1 MIKKTNS
8 FIKVFVCT
16 LTIMIACSF
25 LSSCNASQ
33 KVLEK
38 FFPIKYEDL
47 VLENHNKY
55 GVDTSL
61 IYAVIKTESG
71 FDPDAT
77 SSAGACGLMQITP
90 PTFEWL
96 QFKKGIS
103 DKMDKS
109 CLFDPSVNIEYGAY
123 FLSILLDRYNNE
135 AVAISAYNAGISAVD
150 GWLDNQAYSND
161 GVTLDYIPYSE
172 TDRYVD
178 KVISNQKIY
187 REIYNIS

>member
-1 MIKKTNS
+1 MIKKTKS
-8 FIKVFVCT
+8 FTKVFICI
-16 LTIMIACSF
+16 LTIITICSF
-25 LSSCNASQ
+25 FTSCGTHQ
-33 KVLEK
+33 KILEK
-38 FFPIKYEDL
+38 LFPIKYEDL
-47 VLENHNKY
+47 VLNSHHKY
-55 GVDTSL
+55 GVDSSL

-103 DKMDKS
+103 NKMDKS
-109 CLFDPSVNIEYGAY
+109 YLFDPSINIEYGAY
-123 FLSILLDRYNNE
+123 FLSILLDRYDNE

-150 GWLDNQAYSND
+150 SWLNNQEYSND
-161 GVTLDYIPYSE
+161 GITLDNIPYSE

-178 KVISNQKIY
+178 KVISNQQIY
-187 REIYNIS
+187 REVYGIS